1 MGLDIMSTTDTHAK
15 NRGAKMNVADKKA
28 AQMAANRKAQL
39 QWYAMGAALVIA
51 IVAAIVLVVVFT
63 DGAIPLG

>member
-1 MGLDIMSTTDTHAK
+1 
-15 NRGAKMNVADKKA
+15 MNAADKKA